1 MKVTGSEIL
10 GMVKASSVIPM
21 VTLISA
27 TSGWAKLMA
36 KVSIPGL
43 MVKYTTANGNRA
55 LNMDM
60 ESGVACQVTR
70 ISESGTRA
78 KLMGTVFTRGRTG
91 IDTKGSGRC
100 A

>member
-10 GMVKASSVIPM
+10 GTVKASSVIPT
-21 VTLISA
+21 VTRISA

-36 KVSIPGL
+36 KASIHGS
-43 MVKYTTANGNRA
+43 MAKYTMENGNRA
-55 LNMDM
+55 LNTDM

-70 ISESGTRA
+70 ISENGTRA
-78 KLMGTVFTRGRTG
+78 KLMGTVFTLGRTG
-91 IDTKGSGRC
+91 IDTRGSGRC